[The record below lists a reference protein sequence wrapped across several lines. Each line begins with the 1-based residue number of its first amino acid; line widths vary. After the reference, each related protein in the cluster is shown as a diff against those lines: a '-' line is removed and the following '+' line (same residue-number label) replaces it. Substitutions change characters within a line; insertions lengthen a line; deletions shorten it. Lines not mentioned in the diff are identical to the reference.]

1 MAIRTLKP
9 NTSARRNMSVNDF
22 SEITKKPTKKSL
34 LIAKKQKSGRNNQ
47 GKITVRHRGGGA
59 KRAIRLIDYKF
70 TQVEGAKVIGIEY
83 DPNRSANLALV
94 QLPDGSQAYVIATSG
109 LKPGRIINSSEK
121 AEIKIGN
128 RLPLSAI
135 PQGTVVNSIELNLG
149 KGAQL
154 ARSAGARAQIV
165 AKEGNFVSIKLPSGE
180 VRNVHA
186 SAYAT
191 IGGVGNEAHQN
202 IKLGSAGRRRHSG
215 KRPTVRGKAMNPV
228 DHAHGGGEGNT
239 SIGLVSRG
247 PQTPWGKT
255 ALGKKTRR
263 RKYSNKMIIRSRK
276 KGR

>member
-1 MAIRTLKP
+1 MAVSQLKP
-9 NTSARRNMSVNDF
+9 NTSARRNMSINDF

-34 LIAKKQKSGRNNQ
+34 LISKKQKSGRNNQ

-59 KRAIRLIDYKF
+59 KRAIRIVDYKF
-70 TQVEGAKVIGIEY
+70 TQIEGAKVVGIEY

-94 QLPDGSQAYVIATSG
+94 QLPDGSQVYIIATSG
-109 LKPGRIINSSEK
+109 LKVGKAIASSEK
-121 AEIKIGN
+121 ADIK
-128 RLPLSAI
+128 
-135 PQGTVVNSIELNLG
+135 GTVVNSIELNLG
-149 KGAQL
+149 RGAQI
-154 ARSAGARAQIV
+154 ARSAGTRAQIV
-165 AKEGNFVSIKLPSGE
+165 AKEGKFVSVKLPSGE
-180 VRNVHA
+180 VRNIHQ

-202 IKLGSAGRRRHSG
+202 IKLGSAGRRRHTG

-263 RKYSNKMIIRSRK
+263 RKYSNSMIIRSRK